1 VAPSAARGE
10 TGEWKSLD
18 WQHMRL
24 IRKKAN
30 VLLIGTHH

>member
-1 VAPSAARGE
+1 MAARSAAR
-10 TGEWKSLD
+10 GEWKSLD

>member
-1 VAPSAARGE
+1 VAPSTARGE

-18 WQHMRL
+18 RQHMRL